1 VVKDVRHAK
10 LTRPELQLMEVLWTR
25 GACSVREIHEALPPK
40 GRAAFT
46 TIQTMIYR
54 LEAKQAVRCVKRIGK
69 ANIFEA
75 AVSRDEAHGRLLDE
89 FLAIF
94 GGRTR
99 MVMSH
104 LIGSGRLTLADIKEA
119 EQELRALSRKDRKP

>member
-1 VVKDVRHAK
+1 MTRPK

-25 GACSVREIHEALPPK
+25 GACSVREIHEGLPAR
-40 GRAAFT
+40 GRPAFT
-46 TIQTMIYR
+46 TVQTMIYR
-54 LEAKQAVRCVKRIGK
+54 LEAKQAVTRVKRIGK

-119 EQELRALSRKDRKP
+119 EQELRALSRKDKKS

>member
-1 VVKDVRHAK
+1 VVKERALAK
-10 LTRPELQLMEVLWTR
+10 LTRPELHLMEVLWTR
-25 GACSVREIHEALPPK
+25 GACSVREIHEALPAQ

-46 TIQTMIYR
+46 TVQTMIYR
-54 LEAKQAVRCVKRIGK
+54 LEAKRAVRCVKRIGK

-75 AVSRDEAHGRLLDE
+75 AVSREQAHGRLLDE

-94 GGRTR
+94 GGRTQ

-104 LIGSGRLTLADIKEA
+104 LIGAGRLTLADIKEA
-119 EQELRALSRKDRKP
+119 EQELRALSRKDKKS